1 MSGRVW
7 LVGAGPGDPEL
18 LTLRAARLLAEADVV
33 LHDALI
39 PAATLALTPAAA
51 RRVCVGKR
59 AGRPSWRQEEIHRA
73 MADAAREGL
82 RVVRL
87 KVGDPYVL
95 GRGGEEAL
103 AMAALGIPC
112 EVVPGVTSATAAAA
126 WAGIPVTHRGLAS
139 AVLVVSGHAPEAY
152 EAPLGS
158 LAPGSA
164 TVVILMG
171 LRTLAHTSALLLAR
185 GWSPETP
192 AALVLGAWTEAGVAW
207 RGALAEV
214 ADVEPPLGPDAP
226 PGALVIG
233 AVAALTLAG
242 AAEATMG

>member
-18 LTLRAARLLAEADVV
+18 LTLRAARLLSEADVV

-39 PAATLALTPAAA
+39 PAATLALVPAGA
-51 RRVCVGKR
+51 RCVCVGKR
-59 AGRPSWRQEEIHRA
+59 AGQPSWRQEDIHRA
-73 MADAAREGL
+73 MAEAADEGL

-87 KVGDPYVL
+87 KVGDPFVL

-103 AMAALGIPC
+103 AMAAQGIPC
-112 EVVPGVTSATAAAA
+112 EVVPGITSATAAAA

-152 EAPLGS
+152 EAALGS

-171 LRTLAHTSALLLAR
+171 LRTAARTSALLLAH
-185 GWSPETP
+185 GWSPDTP
-192 AALVLGAWTEAGVAW
+192 AALILGAWTDAGVAW
-207 RGALAEV
+207 RGTLAEL
-214 ADVEPPLGPDAP
+214 AAVEPPMGPDAP

-233 AVAALTLAG
+233 AVVALTLAG
-242 AAEATMG
+242 AAGATMG